1 MEQPQERFKPS
12 LAHLYPVVLSLAI
25 TGGLGYIPASQNVQ
39 VQPIVGGDT
48 LPTASISAL
57 YFVLALAV
65 SATVMLLLVR
75 KGKMSFLQRTVK
87 IALVFVSFAVALWYS
102 SILFSLAGGPLSD
115 PLATAVLLVVSVIV
129 AAAVGL
135 LVFGGNK
142 TLQILGV
149 AVLSAMTGLF
159 LGASIPL
166 LTALILAGALVVY
179 DTIAVFRGPI
189 GALAKSVEV
198 SDLPGAV
205 FTYKELS
212 IGMGDMVFY
221 SLLATTALW
230 NFGSLAFFTAA
241 VGILAGTF
249 LGFKAL
255 ARYEMFPGLPFSL
268 LLGLAGIGLAVLL

>member
-1 MEQPQERFKPS
+1 MRLPRRPETSTRSRPEWQ
-12 LAHLYPVVLSLAI
+12 SLAI
-25 TGGLGYIPASQNVQ
+25 TGALGYLPASQNVV
-39 VQPIVGGDT
+39 VQQIIGGDT
-48 LPTASISAL
+48 LPTASVSAL
-57 YFVLALAV
+57 YFVLALAG

-75 KGKMSFLQRTVK
+75 KGKMNFLQRAVK
-87 IALVFVSFAVALWYS
+87 AALVFVSFAVALWYS
-102 SILFSLAGGPLSD
+102 SILFSLAGNPLSD
-115 PLATAVLLVVSVIV
+115 PLATGVLLAVSVTT
-129 AAAVGL
+129 AAALGL

-142 TLQILGV
+142 SLQLFGV
-149 AVLSAMTGLF
+149 ALLSAMTGLF
-159 LGASIPL
+159 LGASIPW
-166 LTALILAGALVVY
+166 LTAIILAGALVLY

-189 GALAKSVEV
+189 GALAKTVEV

-230 NFGSLAFFTAA
+230 NFGLLAFISAA

-268 LLGLAGIGLAVLL
+268 LLGLAGIGLVVLL

>member
-1 MEQPQERFKPS
+1 MAEPQERFKPS
-12 LAHLYPVVLSLAI
+12 IGHLYPVILSLAI
-25 TGGLGYIPASQNVQ
+25 TGGLGYLPASQNVP
-39 VQPIVGGDT
+39 VQQIIGGDT
-48 LPTASISAL
+48 VPAASVSAL
-57 YFVLALAV
+57 YFVLALAG

-75 KGKMSFLQRTVK
+75 KGKMNFLQRAVK
-87 IALVFVSFAVALWYS
+87 GALVFVSFAVALWYS
-102 SILFSLAGGPLSD
+102 SILLFLAGNPLSD
-115 PLATAVLLVVSVIV
+115 PLATGVLLVVSITT
-129 AAAVGL
+129 AAAIGL
-135 LVFGGNK
+135 LVFGDNK
-142 TLQILGV
+142 SLQLLGV
-149 AVLSAMTGLF
+149 ALLSAMTGLF

-166 LTALILAGALVVY
+166 LTALILAGALVLY
-179 DTIAVFRGPI
+179 DTLAVFKGPI

-230 NFGSLAFFTAA
+230 NFGLLAFISAA

-268 LLGLAGIGLAVLL
+268 LLGLGGIALAVLL

>member
-12 LAHLYPVVLSLAI
+12 LAHLYPVILSLAI
-25 TGGLGYIPASQNVQ
+25 TGGLGYFPASQNVQ

-48 LPTASISAL
+48 LPTASVSAL

-102 SILFSLAGGPLSD
+102 SIIFSLAGSPLSD
-115 PLATAVLLVVSVIV
+115 PLATGLLLVVSITV

-135 LVFGGNK
+135 LVFGRNK

-149 AVLSAMTGLF
+149 ALLSAMTGLF
-159 LGASIPL
+159 LGASIPW
-166 LTALILAGALVVY
+166 LTALILAGALVLY
-179 DTIAVFRGPI
+179 DTIAVFKGPI

>member
-1 MEQPQERFKPS
+1 MAQPEERFKPTI
-12 LAHLYPVVLSLAI
+12 AHLYPVILSLAI
-25 TGGLGYIPASQNVQ
+25 TGALGYLPASQNVV
-39 VQPIVGGDT
+39 VQQIIGGDT
-48 LPTASISAL
+48 VPTASVSAL
-57 YFVLALAV
+57 YFVLALAG

-75 KGKMSFLQRTVK
+75 KGKMSFLQRAVK
-87 IALVFVSFAVALWYS
+87 TALVFVCFAVALWYS
-102 SILFSLAGGPLSD
+102 SILFSLAGNPLPD
-115 PLATAVLLVVSVIV
+115 PSATIVLLTVSIAV

-135 LVFGGNK
+135 LVFGRNK
-142 TLQILGV
+142 NLQVLGV
-149 AVLSAMTGLF
+149 GLLSAMTGLF
-159 LGASIPL
+159 LGASIPW
-166 LTALILAGALVVY
+166 LTALILAGALVLY
-179 DTIAVFRGPI
+179 DTLAVFRGPI

-230 NFGSLAFFTAA
+230 NFGALAFFSAA

-268 LLGLAGIGLAVLL
+268 LLGLAGIGLAILL